1 PGPHHPFPLGN
12 RTAHRRIFGPP
23 ARRARARGGG
33 VGAMAESHVAQ
44 LNIGRPL
51 HSLDDPRLADFMNNL
66 DRVNAI
72 AERSPGFVW
81 RLKDESNN
89 ATAVRPFDDPNMLVN
104 LSVWESVE
112 ALERFV
118 WATVHKQFYNRKGGW
133 LEKLSEPHFVMWPV
147 AAGHIPDLEEAK
159 ARLDRLRAPGDS
171 DHAFGWAHLPHVR
184 LWVSQKC
191 G

>member
-1 PGPHHPFPLGN
+1 MT
-12 RTAHRRIFGPP
+12 R
-23 ARRARARGGG
+23 
-33 VGAMAESHVAQ
+33 SHFAQ

-51 HSLDDPRLADFMNNL
+51 HSLDDPRMSEFMDNL

-89 ATAVRPFDDPNMLVN
+89 ATAIRPFDDANMLVN
-104 LSVWESVE
+104 MSVWENVE
-112 ALERFV
+112 ALEQFV

-133 LEKLSEPHFVMWPV
+133 FESLPTPHFVMWPIP
-147 AAGHIPDLEEAK
+147 AEHIPDLTEAK
-159 ARLDRLRAPGDS
+159 ARLHQLARNGDS
-171 DHAFGWAHLPHVR
+171 DHAFGWGHLAHIK
-184 LWVSQKC
+184 LWMSRKC

>member
-1 PGPHHPFPLGN
+1 MN
-12 RTAHRRIFGPP
+12 ASQI
-23 ARRARARGGG
+23 
-33 VGAMAESHVAQ
+33 AQ

-51 HSLDDPRLADFMNNL
+51 HKLDDPRMAGFMQNL

-89 ATAVRPFDDPNMLVN
+89 ATALRPFEDPNVLANM
-104 LSVWESVE
+104 SVWESVE

-118 WATVHKQFYNRKGGW
+118 WATAHKQFYNRKGGW
-133 LEKLSEPHFVMWPV
+133 FEKLAEPHFVIWPIP
-147 AAGHIPDLEEAK
+147 AGHIPDLDEAK
-159 ARLDRLRAPGDS
+159 ARLAHLGRHGDS
-171 DHAFGWAHLPHVR
+171 DFAFGWSHLPHIK
-184 LWVSQKC
+184 LWMNQKC